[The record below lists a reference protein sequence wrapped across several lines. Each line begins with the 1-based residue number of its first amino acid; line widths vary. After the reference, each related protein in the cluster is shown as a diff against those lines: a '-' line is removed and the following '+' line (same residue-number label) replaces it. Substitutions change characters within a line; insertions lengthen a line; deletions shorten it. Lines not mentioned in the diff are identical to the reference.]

1 MSKSLVNRS
10 SPDRGN
16 NMRTTR
22 PRVLLA
28 DDHAIVT
35 EGLKSILDP
44 EFELVGTAEDG
55 RNLIAAAEALQPD
68 VIVADITMPHLNG
81 LDAVRAIKE
90 RNVPTKVVFLTM
102 HSDPDLATEAFR
114 VGASG
119 YVLKQSA
126 GEELITAIHA
136 VLQGEIYV
144 TPELKQEVLEAPSR
158 AGSDPDRTVV
168 NLTARQREVLQLVAE
183 GHTMKEIASA
193 LNVST
198 RTVES
203 HKYDVMEKLG
213 IGTTAELIQY
223 AIQRGIVSL

>member
-1 MSKSLVNRS
+1 MTAV
-10 SPDRGN
+10 
-16 NMRTTR
+16 R

-28 DDHAIVT
+28 DDHTIVT

-55 RNLIAAAEALQPD
+55 RALLAAAEKLQPD
-68 VIVADITMPHLNG
+68 VIVADITMPRLNG
-81 LDAVRAIKE
+81 LDAVRALKK
-90 RNVPTKVVFLTM
+90 RNHRSKVVFLTM

-119 YVLKQSA
+119 YLLKQSA
-126 GEELITAIHA
+126 GEELITAIHT
-136 VLQGEIYV
+136 VLQGEVYV
-144 TPELKQEVLEAPSR
+144 TPELKQEVLEAFMR
-158 AGSDPDRTVV
+158 AGSDPDRTSVKV
-168 NLTARQREVLQLVAE
+168 TARQREVLQLVAE
-183 GHTMKEIASA
+183 GHTMKKIASA

-213 IGTTAELIQY
+213 IETTAELIQY
-223 AIQRGIVSL
+223 AIRRGIVSL

>member
-1 MSKSLVNRS
+1 V
-10 SPDRGN
+10 
-16 NMRTTR
+16 TAVR

-28 DDHAIVT
+28 DDHTIVT

-55 RNLIAAAEALQPD
+55 RALLAAAEKLQPD
-68 VIVADITMPHLNG
+68 VIVADITMPRLNG
-81 LDAVRAIKE
+81 LDAVRALKK
-90 RNVPTKVVFLTM
+90 RNHRSKVVFLTM

-119 YVLKQSA
+119 YLLKQSA
-126 GEELITAIHA
+126 GEELITAIHT
-136 VLQGEIYV
+136 VLQGEVYV
-144 TPELKQEVLEAPSR
+144 TPELKQEVLEAFMR
-158 AGSDPDRTVV
+158 AGSDPDRTSVKV
-168 NLTARQREVLQLVAE
+168 TARQREVLQLVAE
-183 GHTMKEIASA
+183 GHTMKKIASA

-213 IGTTAELIQY
+213 IETTAELIQY
-223 AIQRGIVSL
+223 AIRRGIVSL